1 MRFGLFMCGMAVIF
15 GSGAGPEA
23 KGLYRLNADGTGLK
37 LVVGVDKGAPTSPQQ
52 SPDGKLI
59 AFDKTDVHNEQN
71 QPTLE
76 FDHIFV
82 VPSEGG
88 EAKDFGPGMLP
99 SWSPD
104 SKQICFTVAP
114 GAKEAE
120 PGLYVMNADG
130 SGRQWLFNAYAARW
144 SPDGGRIAYF
154 VDDTL
159 WVYDILAGAKMQLT
173 ARSQWMTGTPAWS
186 PDGKKIAFIYR
197 GDADHTISIVDT
209 DKEMQE
215 PRVLWEGHGISRSP
229 SWAPNEK
236 ILVFANPEGT
246 NDIYVLDTA
255 KKQPPARPFEGK
267 LNFHPKDVSWAA
279 DGAGIVFIKPN

>member
-1 MRFGLFMCGMAVIF
+1 
-15 GSGAGPEA
+15 
-23 KGLYRLNADGTGLK
+23 
-37 LVVGVDKGAPTSPQQ
+37 
-52 SPDGKLI
+52 
-59 AFDKTDVHNEQN
+59 
-71 QPTLE
+71 
-76 FDHIFV
+76 
-82 VPSEGG
+82 
-88 EAKDFGPGMLP
+88 
-99 SWSPD
+99 
-104 SKQICFTVAP
+104 
-114 GAKEAE
+114 
-120 PGLYVMNADG
+120 MNADG
-130 SGRQWLFNAYAARW
+130 SGRQWLFNAYATRW

-173 ARSQWMTGTPAWS
+173 AHSQWMTGTPAWS